1 MLPLEDALRGL
12 SLLRAAGCDKIN
24 FAGGEPF
31 LHPEMLGMLCRS
43 AHESGSAVTII
54 SNGSMIRKA
63 WMQEYGQYV
72 DMLGVS
78 CDSFV
83 PATNAMIGRGGDA
96 NNRHIERMLRVR
108 QMCSDHDI
116 QFKMN
121 TVVNKLNW
129 DEDMNDAVASI
140 DPLRW
145 KVFQV
150 LVLEGENAGGGDL
163 RDARPLRVTD
173 EQFKAFCERHSARHA
188 QVMKPEPNDEMQN
201 SYLLLDENMCF
212 LNCANGGKVPSES
225 ILDVG
230 VLRAL
235 SQAGF
240 DHYSF
245 EARGGIFAWHRPR
258 TATATACQ

>member
-1 MLPLEDALRGL
+1 MLPLQDALRGL

-43 AHESGSAVTII
+43 AHESGMAVTII

-63 WMQEYGQYV
+63 WMQEYGQFV

-145 KVFQV
+145 KVFRV
-150 LVLEGENAGGGDL
+150 LVLEGENAGGDDL

-212 LNCANGGKVPSES
+212 LNCAKGGKVPSES
-225 ILDVG
+225 ILNVG

-240 DHYSF
+240 DQYSF